1 MKNIKTF
8 DTFNIINEGLFSEEG
23 DFYIKKIINILKTE
37 NIKIQQKH
45 ISVNII
51 PDTIY
56 SFMIDDIKYETIYG
70 PNKGSELK
78 IYSKEPP
85 ITLKISTRYLIKI
98 ENMYKKQVKQE
109 KIQSLPDISELGRD
123 TKRFNL

>member
-23 DFYIKKIINILKTE
+23 DFFIKKIINILKTE

-45 ISVNII
+45 IKLI

-85 ITLKISTRYLIKI
+85 ITLKISTIYLIKI
-98 ENMYKKQVKQE
+98 GNMYKKQVKQE